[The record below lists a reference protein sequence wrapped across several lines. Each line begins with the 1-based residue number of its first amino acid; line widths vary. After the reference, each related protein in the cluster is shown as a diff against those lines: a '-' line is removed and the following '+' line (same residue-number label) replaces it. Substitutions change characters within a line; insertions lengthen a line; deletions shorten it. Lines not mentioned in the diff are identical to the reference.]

1 MSSAGWSA
9 VTTSSSVRWP
19 CCGSVWSSRSE
30 AKASPRSRSATWSE
44 QKLTPTSETPRC
56 RGRWS
61 CSSRCMESTEEEE
74 TTEEEEERV
83 FEDRRN
89 EKDGVCGRRRWSRQ
103 EISRPSKASNPEGN
117 QLGRE
122 IKRLLSD
129 PEDNQKKTDGF
140 IQVASGWVSRRWEE
154 CLKQLRT
161 SVSFLTCAE
170 NFWKDAVG
178 FVLAA
183 AGGDSQCLSA
193 LCKTITKLCL
203 LGSLR
208 SGINQHKL
216 SEHAGNS
223 KLVQTTRL

>member
-56 RGRWS
+56 RERWS

-74 TTEEEEERV
+74 TMQEEEERV
-83 FEDRRN
+83 YEDRRK
-89 EKDGVCGRRRWSRQ
+89 EKDGAYGRRRWSRQ
-103 EISRPSKASNPEGN
+103 EISRPSKAPNPEGN

-122 IKRLLSD
+122 IKRV
-129 PEDNQKKTDGF
+129 
-140 IQVASGWVSRRWEE
+140 IVWSRRQSEGNRWFHPGS
-154 CLKQLRT
+154 LRL
-161 SVSFLTCAE
+161 SFQKMGRKFGAAWDDGEFLDLCRAF
-170 NFWKDAVG
+170 FWKDAAG

-203 LGSLR
+203 LGSPR
-208 SGINQHKL
+208 SAINQHKL
-216 SEHAGNS
+216 EEHAG
-223 KLVQTTRL
+223 T

>member
-19 CCGSVWSSRSE
+19 CCASVWSSRSE

-83 FEDRRN
+83 FEDRRK

-122 IKRLLSD
+122 IK
-129 PEDNQKKTDGF
+129 
-140 IQVASGWVSRRWEE
+140 QVIVWSRRQSKENRWFHPGS
-154 CLKQLRT
+154 LRLSFHKMGRMFEAASDVGEFLDLCREFLEGRSWICSRCSWWRL
-161 SVSFLTCAE
+161 SVSFCFMQNNHQTVSSRKPE
-170 NFWKDAVG
+170 VG
-178 FVLAA
+178 YQ
-183 AGGDSQCLSA
+183 S
-193 LCKTITKLCL
+193 T
-203 LGSLR
+203 
-208 SGINQHKL
+208 
-216 SEHAGNS
+216 
-223 KLVQTTRL
+223 

>member
-19 CCGSVWSSRSE
+19 CCASVWSSRSE

-83 FEDRRN
+83 FEDRRK

-122 IKRLLSD
+122 IKRV
-129 PEDNQKKTDGF
+129 
-140 IQVASGWVSRRWEE
+140 IVWSRRQS
-154 CLKQLRT
+154 K
-161 SVSFLTCAE
+161 E
-170 NFWKDAVG
+170 NRWFHP
-178 FVLAA
+178 
-183 AGGDSQCLSA
+183 
-193 LCKTITKLCL
+193 
-203 LGSLR
+203 GSLR
-208 SGINQHKL
+208 LSFHKMGRKFEAASDVGDVSWPVQRISGRTQQDLFSLQLVETL
-216 SEHAGNS
+216 SVFLLYAKQSPNC
-223 KLVQTTRL
+223 VF